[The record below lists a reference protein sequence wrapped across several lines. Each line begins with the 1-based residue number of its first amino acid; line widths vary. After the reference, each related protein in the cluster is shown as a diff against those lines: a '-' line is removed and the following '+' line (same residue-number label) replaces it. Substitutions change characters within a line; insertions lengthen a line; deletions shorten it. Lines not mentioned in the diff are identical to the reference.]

1 MLISKKPAVQIEY
14 NPEKRRLYVE
24 WTGYA
29 NSAVFRETLDRITE
43 FARNNIVYSVLGNNL
58 KQEVISKE
66 DAEYS
71 VSKSDELKNSEV
83 QVLAIVIPENIFPQ
97 MIMDIIQ
104 EKSDPDFVKFFH
116 TEAEAEQWLNQHVYV
131 YSYPG
136 QAKTWIQ

>member
-104 EKSDPDFVKFFH
+104 EK
-116 TEAEAEQWLNQHVYV
+116 
-131 YSYPG
+131 
-136 QAKTWIQ
+136 